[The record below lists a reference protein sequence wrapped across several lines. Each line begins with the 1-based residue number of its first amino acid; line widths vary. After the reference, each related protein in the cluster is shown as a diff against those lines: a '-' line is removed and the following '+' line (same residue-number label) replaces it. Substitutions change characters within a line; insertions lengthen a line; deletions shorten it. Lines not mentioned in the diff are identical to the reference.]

1 MILSFAVY
9 LGLADPSLS
18 DHDLSKPVTVS
29 PLFKTLQEIKQSL
42 QDLSVAESY
51 QQPHQ
56 GTVARCKKSS
66 INQSNV
72 NFIKKLKK
80 FFDLDGWADS
90 IQEGSDGVLVPT
102 PLDSLSSQHSAVFL
116 LGCQVMRLLATCP
129 RFPSAV
135 LLPARSIPVSSKP
148 SDEAQLAPCPRDF
161 YFDGA
166 NQILYLPEAELQH
179 VGRFIA
185 TIVLSMA
192 HVASGN
198 QVREFSNEI
207 VSILIFFI

>member
-1 MILSFAVY
+1 
-9 LGLADPSLS
+9 
-18 DHDLSKPVTVS
+18 
-29 PLFKTLQEIKQSL
+29 
-42 QDLSVAESY
+42 
-51 QQPHQ
+51 
-56 GTVARCKKSS
+56 
-66 INQSNV
+66 
-72 NFIKKLKK
+72 
-80 FFDLDGWADS
+80 
-90 IQEGSDGVLVPT
+90 
-102 PLDSLSSQHSAVFL
+102 
-116 LGCQVMRLLATCP
+116 MRLLADCP

-166 NQILYLPEAELQH
+166 NQILYLPETELQH

-198 QVREFSNEI
+198 PVLEFSNEI
-207 VSILIFFI
+207 MSILLSFFI